1 MNSVLNKSLTFAV
14 ISIYMMSGCRTNS
27 NKKSDLQTAALE
39 SQGFLGHISSSLDQE
54 NNFSWGVN
62 HSPSLGLLNDA
73 EKEGRFYCDHIDL
86 SRARPIFETVY
97 HPLRC
102 FRSFEVLKKPKN
114 HLSAKGAVIQCQ
126 RKSLIEDVKCN
137 FVKEVNFSDSPSE
150 SPGSTKLVIQSLEG
164 DGIYYSGNYTALA
177 MSPTSGK
184 ALYCPKAKEKDQITC
199 YFSRSEFLSHLSQP
213 LDSYEKSTAREDGP
227 NQVEFLVGTISF
239 CEDTKPA
246 KCKFYGPVRVLAK

>member
-1 MNSVLNKSLTFAV
+1 MNSVLTKSITFAV
-14 ISIYMMSGCRTNS
+14 ISFCMSGCRTNS
-27 NKKSDLQTAALE
+27 TKKSDQQTAALE
-39 SQGFLGHISSSLDQE
+39 NLSFLGHISSPLDQE

-86 SRARPIFETVY
+86 SRARPIFETVN

-102 FRSFEVLKKPKN
+102 FRSLEELKKPKN
-114 HLSAKGAVIQCQ
+114 HRSAKGALIQCQ
-126 RKSLIEDVKCN
+126 RKAFIEEVKCSL
-137 FVKEVNFSDSPSE
+137 VKEINFPDSPSE
-150 SPGSTKLVIQSLEG
+150 SPGSTKIVIQSLEG
-164 DGIYYSGNYTALA
+164 DGMYYTGKYTALT

-199 YFSRSEFLSHLSQP
+199 YFSRAEFLSHLNRP
-213 LDSYEKSTAREDGP
+213 LDSFEKSTAREDGP
-227 NQVEFLVGTISF
+227 DQDEYLVGTISF

-246 KCKFYGPVRVLAK
+246 KCKFYGPVRVLSK